1 MTGEMAALGVEDIKS
16 ILDERAWSPR
26 QLDEHTLRCTLES
39 EAGEIRLVVRHAGP
53 WIYLAVLPF
62 IESAELK
69 PWGSGR
75 FPPRFL
81 GRILAVNYNLT
92 LVKFALDDDG
102 DLTLRAELPTESI
115 QRGEIEVALDLLVGV
130 TQQYRIPVRDALLDA
145 GRATERPSL
154 LPPAPASQPPPI
166 SDDPIEHEPAIEAR
180 DPRVDIETD
189 PLPRDR

>member
-1 MTGEMAALGVEDIKS
+1 MGVEMAVLGVEDVKA
-16 ILDERAWSPR
+16 ILEERAWSPR

-62 IESAELK
+62 LEAAGLK
-69 PWGSGR
+69 PWGTGKY
-75 FPPRFL
+75 PPRFL

-92 LVKFALDDDG
+92 LVKFALDDEG
-102 DLTLRAELPTESI
+102 DLVLRAELPTESI

-154 LPPAPASQPPPI
+154 LPPAPASQPAPP
-166 SDDPIEHEPAIEAR
+166 SDDPMDQEPAIEAHE
-180 DPRVDIETD
+180 PKVALASD
-189 PLPRDR
+189 PLPRDP

>member
-1 MTGEMAALGVEDIKS
+1 MRGEMAVLGVEDVKA
-16 ILDERAWSPR
+16 ILEERAWSPR

-62 IESAELK
+62 LEAVELK
-69 PWGSGR
+69 PWGAGK

-115 QRGEIEVALDLLVGV
+115 QRGEIEIALDLLVGV

-154 LPPAPASQPPPI
+154 LPQAPASQPPLAN
-166 SDDPIEHEPAIEAR
+166 DDPMDHEPAIEAH
-180 DPRVDIETD
+180 DPKVALESD

>member
-1 MTGEMAALGVEDIKS
+1 MAGEMAALGVEDVKA

-53 WIYLAVLPF
+53 WLYLAVLPF
-62 IESAELK
+62 LDAAGLK
-69 PWGSGR
+69 PWGGGK

-102 DLTLRAELPTESI
+102 DLTLRAELPTESM
-115 QRGEIEVALDLLVGV
+115 QRGEVEVALDLLVGV

-154 LPPAPASQPPPI
+154 LPPAPASHPPLASDEPI
-166 SDDPIEHEPAIEAR
+166 DHGPSIEAHEPK
-180 DPRVDIETD
+180 VDLASD
-189 PLPRDR
+189 PLPREP

>member
-1 MTGEMAALGVEDIKS
+1 MSVEMVPLGVEDIKV

-26 QLDEHTLRCTLES
+26 LLDAHTLRCTLDS

-53 WIYLAVLPF
+53 WLYLAVLPF
-62 IESAELK
+62 LDPVELK
-69 PWGSGR
+69 PWGAGK

-102 DLTLRAELPTESI
+102 DLTLRAELPTESL
-115 QRGEIEVALDLLVGV
+115 QRDEVEIALDLLVGV

-145 GRATERPSL
+145 GRATERSSL
-154 LPPAPASQPPPI
+154 LPPAPASHPPLPA
-166 SDDPIEHEPAIEAR
+166 DDAMDPELAIELHEVT
-180 DPRVDIETD
+180 VDLASERPPKT
-189 PLPRDR
+189 

>member
-1 MTGEMAALGVEDIKS
+1 MAALGVQDVKA

-39 EAGEIRLVVRHAGP
+39 DAGEIRLVVRHAGP

-62 IESAELK
+62 LEAAELK
-69 PWGSGR
+69 PWGSGKY
-75 FPPRFL
+75 PPRFL

-102 DLTLRAELPTESI
+102 DITLRAELPTESI

-145 GRATERPSL
+145 GRATERPSM
-154 LPPAPASQPPPI
+154 LPPAPASQPPLAN
-166 SDDPIEHEPAIEAR
+166 DDPMDAGPSIEVR
-180 DPRVDIETD
+180 DPGVDLDAD